1 MISGIDEAGRG
12 AVIGPLVI
20 CIASIDKM
28 DEYKLKEMGARD
40 SKKLTRGRR
49 ETLFPKIKDMCKL
62 TIIKITAGELNK
74 LMDKYSLN
82 EIEALK
88 IAEGLNISGKLAE
101 AVYVDSPDNIPKNF
115 ALRIEKYLKKKT
127 KIISENKADDKY
139 LIVSAASICAKVT
152 RDAEIEKIKEEVGH
166 DFNSGYTSDPITI
179 GYLEKHVDD
188 EKLKP
193 YLREKWITL
202 SNLRQ
207 RRLAEFE

>member
-62 TIIKITAGELNK
+62 TIIKITAEELNK

-88 IAEGLNISGKLAE
+88 IAEGLNISGKLAD

-179 GYLEKHVDD
+179 RYLEKHVDD